1 MDRVQ
6 PEAGRLGRQ
15 GGRPIRAASRP
26 SRPRGLRLMRQ
37 GYPSLNWRR
46 YGYDWIETGV
56 APDKAEYDE
65 YTCAA
70 RLGASRLGR
79 ESDARE
85 GTQGD
90 GLPVQQGS
98 ARRV

>member
-1 MDRVQ
+1 M
-6 PEAGRLGRQ
+6 RL
-15 GGRPIRAASRP
+15 
-26 SRPRGLRLMRQ
+26 

-46 YGYDWIETGV
+46 YGYDWVESGV
-56 APDKAEYDE
+56 APTKAEYDE

-79 ESDARE
+79 ESDACAC
-85 GTQGD
+85 TQSD